1 MEAPCV
7 SALPNYTLIGSRSGE
22 GEWLGKRRGVFGFV
36 NQLPQLDHLRRMGGG
51 GAICAPVE
59 HGEAGL
65 GTMSRRDWLGSH
77 VSPAKYGLHR

>member
-1 MEAPCV
+1 MRIRVAKLDTDREPKR
-7 SALPNYTLIGSRSGE
+7 G
-22 GEWLGKRRGVFGFV
+22 GEWLGKRRGVICFV
-36 NQLPQLDHLRRMGGG
+36 NQLPQLDHFRRMGGG